1 MTVNFI
7 SCVHYFIPDIIAM
20 DFHPRKWRQHWSMI
34 KQKEEWLVGAV
45 VSVLQ
50 GQVDAEWTQGV
61 V

>member
-1 MTVNFI
+1 MEAALVNDKTKHQ
-7 SCVHYFIPDIIAM
+7 V
-20 DFHPRKWRQHWSMI
+20 Q
-34 KQKEEWLVGAV
+34 EEWLVGAV